1 MTIESWNPAS
11 EADNSS
17 YKIENALLLRFIE
30 ISKQENWQ
38 ELTTLLTSEEIDTH
52 RQIMKQNKDAWFA
65 ATENLDE
72 EQIVNLVKFF
82 TEAEM
87 QINGWEA
94 GAESPVIWLV
104 KVLRRR
110 KCAPNKDLL
119 LWIKTHSTNRF
130 IPNGA
135 L

>member
-1 MTIESWNPAS
+1 MTIESWDPTS
-11 EADNSS
+11 ETNNSS
-17 YKIENALLLRFIE
+17 YEIENPLLLRFIE
-30 ISKQENWQ
+30 ISQQEKWQ
-38 ELTTLLTSEEIDTH
+38 ELATFLTSEEIIQH
-52 RQIMKQNKDAWFA
+52 QLIMKQNKEAWFS
-65 ATENLDE
+65 ATENLDR
-72 EQIVNLVKFF
+72 EQIIDLIKFF
-82 TEAEM
+82 TVAEM

>member
-1 MTIESWNPAS
+1 MTIESWDPTS
-11 EADNSS
+11 ETNNSS
-17 YKIENALLLRFIE
+17 YKIENTLLLRFIE
-30 ISKQENWQ
+30 ISQQEKWQ
-38 ELTTLLTSEEIDTH
+38 ELATFLTSEEISQH
-52 RQIMKQNKDAWFA
+52 QLIMKQNKEAWFS
-65 ATENLDE
+65 ATENLDR
-72 EQIVNLVKFF
+72 EQIIDLIKFF
-82 TEAEM
+82 TVAEM

>member
-1 MTIESWNPAS
+1 MTIESWNPVS

-30 ISKQENWQ
+30 ISQQENWQ
-38 ELTTLLTSEEIDTH
+38 ELSTFLTSDEVNTH
-52 RQIMKQNKDAWFA
+52 RHIMKQNKDAWFT
-65 ATENLDE
+65 ATENLNA
-72 EQIVNLVKFF
+72 EQIINLVKFF

-87 QINGWEA
+87 QFKGWEA

-110 KCAPNKDLL
+110 KCAPDKDLL